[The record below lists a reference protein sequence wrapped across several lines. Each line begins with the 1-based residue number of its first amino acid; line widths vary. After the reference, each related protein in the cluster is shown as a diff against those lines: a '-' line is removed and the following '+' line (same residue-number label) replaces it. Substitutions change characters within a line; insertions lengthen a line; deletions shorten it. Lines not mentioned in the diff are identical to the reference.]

1 MFIKHYG
8 QGFERGGQGRLMK
21 QKTSQNVTSAVSAM
35 EEVTRAKESER
46 TEKMAFILLFLTIVF

>member
-8 QGFERGGQGRLMK
+8 QGFECGGQGRLMK